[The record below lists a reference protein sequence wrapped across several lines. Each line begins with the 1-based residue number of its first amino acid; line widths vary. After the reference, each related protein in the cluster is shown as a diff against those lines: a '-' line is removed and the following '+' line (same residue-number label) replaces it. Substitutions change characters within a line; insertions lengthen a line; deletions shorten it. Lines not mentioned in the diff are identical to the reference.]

1 MTAAK
6 LPILPLPHPLVILP
20 AARLSLPISLE
31 LGEALLALISES
43 DSLPIVAAVPVTDNE
58 SQSLSEYG
66 TCARVLRLMKPTSA
80 RNQGEPYLVTL
91 HGLSRVH
98 LPHGPRTSPADL
110 APHAVD
116 YETGANKVPRS
127 SVVDRF
133 RASALRLLDGLAR
146 DAKLHAKKETYAK
159 MASVLDAAPD
169 NKTPWMADLL
179 MGSVNTEYDDRLA
192 MLAIFDV
199 TQRLEHATQVFSK
212 ISSISEVTKKIS
224 TSIDESLS
232 KQQKEF
238 FLRQQLAAIQRELNA
253 LHGNAQHG
261 PDSPVSELDDDENAE
276 ADDMSDLKRKIEAML
291 PGSEERKMGARE
303 WKRLKRIPQGS
314 VENGVVRSY
323 LEWLT
328 ALPWAAT
335 TAPME
340 ARARIRDRT
349 FLSSARAQLD
359 RDHFGLDNI
368 KKRIIEYLAVVRLR
382 ELAAQQAA
390 PPMASPAS
398 SSSALVPYNPSA
410 SLYGPGSNLYST
422 GSGVYTPMSPTAG
435 SPKSSAPA
443 KPPRP
448 TQSAKPPILLFV
460 GPPGTGKT
468 SLGQSVA
475 RALELPFQRIS
486 LGGVRDEAEIR
497 GHRRTY
503 VASAPG
509 LIVQAMRKAGRLDF
523 VLLLD
528 EVDKLGASNFHGDPS
543 AALLE
548 VLDPEQNHSF
558 NDHYLSVPVDLSRIL
573 FILTANSLDTMSG
586 PLLDRCEVVRLSG
599 YTYDEKMAISR
610 RYLIPKQIRA
620 CALDAPGG
628 GFGGVGEVPSARGE
642 DTELV
647 QGNTG
652 PKDAGM
658 KDADAQL
665 AKTNAAREPVADTPR
680 VVITEAALL
689 TIVTQY
695 TREAGVRS
703 LERAIGAVV
712 RYKAVEWAEY
722 SEAENGGFE
731 EGSTAMTKYEPATTR
746 YEPASAKYEP
756 ATAKY
761 APAIKYN
768 PVVEAHELEHILGI
782 PRYEEE
788 REREARPG
796 VVYGLVVTGQGEG
809 GIMPIESV
817 AVPGT
822 GQLRTTGS
830 LGDVIRESAEL
841 ALSFVKR
848 HAWELGVT
856 DARGQDPLKAWKDR
870 ESGGGAI
877 DVHLHLPAGA
887 QKKDGPSAGTAMTCA
902 LVSLLT
908 GAVVPTDVAMTGEIT
923 LRGRVTPVGGIKEKV
938 LGAHRAGVRRLVLP
952 CANRKDVEHDVSREI
967 RDAMEFVFVRT
978 VSFCFVVGGL
988 GLVGE
993 FGSVGSLR
1001 FCGRVQFRFEFLWA
1015 KFCCVVAS
1023 SFFAFCAYSSSP
1035 SGQVVPSSISRWS
1048 LHFGSGVRVAV
1059 GLVGRC
1065 SARVTVGP
1073 CFVSAGDG
1081 LGSGCTGELEW
1092 TRNTDRRSTFR
1103 MLTNVSRYA
1112 DRRSLHF
1119 SGSRGARR
1127 SVWRGRVWEEQAAVE
1142 AEGRGADHGESDV
1155 RGGVK

>member
-340 ARARIRDRT
+340 ARA
-349 FLSSARAQLD
+349 LASATLD

-398 SSSALVPYNPSA
+398 SSSALHR
-410 SLYGPGSNLYST
+410 LR
-422 GSGVYTPMSPTAG
+422 GVHTYVTTAG

-573 FILTANSLDTMSG
+573 FILTANSLDTMS
-586 PLLDRCEVVRLSG
+586 VVRLSG

-620 CALDAPGG
+620 CALDAPG
-628 GFGGVGEVPSARGE
+628 
-642 DTELV
+642 
-647 QGNTG
+647 GNTG

-722 SEAENGGFE
+722 SEAENGG
-731 EGSTAMTKYEPATTR
+731 TPR
-746 YEPASAKYEP
+746 DQVQ
-756 ATAKY
+756 
-761 APAIKYN
+761 
-768 PVVEAHELEHILGI
+768 PVVERTSSSTSSASRGT
-782 PRYEEE
+782 R
-788 REREARPG
+788 RSASARPAG

-848 HAWELGVT
+848 HAWELG
-856 DARGQDPLKAWKDR
+856 R
-870 ESGGGAI
+870 GGGAGTAI

-978 VSFCFVVGGL
+978 VREAL
-988 GLVGE
+988 DAA
-993 FGSVGSLR
+993 FGQACR
-1001 FCGRVQFRFEFLWA
+1001 ERRVEG
-1015 KFCCVVAS
+1015 
-1023 SFFAFCAYSSSP
+1023 P
-1035 SGQVVPSSISRWS
+1035 IMESR
-1048 LHFGSGVRVAV
+1048 
-1059 GLVGRC
+1059 
-1065 SARVTVGP
+1065 
-1073 CFVSAGDG
+1073 
-1081 LGSGCTGELEW
+1081 
-1092 TRNTDRRSTFR
+1092 
-1103 MLTNVSRYA
+1103 M
-1112 DRRSLHF
+1112 
-1119 SGSRGARR
+1119 
-1127 SVWRGRVWEEQAAVE
+1127 
-1142 AEGRGADHGESDV
+1142 
-1155 RGGVK
+1155 